1 MKTKLLF
8 SIALLFCFV
17 KSLIA
22 QTFTVDNIKYEVT
35 TPFTVK
41 ITGLVDRG
49 VSSVTIPLT
58 VTNNSKTYNVTAIG
72 ANAFNGYSSLTSVSI
87 SDSVTSI
94 GNYAFFGVGE
104 PAACGAGVVT
114 VPFAVVACCN
124 AFPRPQRDDAE
135 RGREQHSQTQI
146 RRSRAMY
153 APGCGIVL

>member
-1 MKTKLLF
+1 MPDF
-8 SIALLFCFV
+8 
-17 KSLIA
+17 
-22 QTFTVDNIKYEVT
+22 
-35 TPFTVK
+35 P
-41 ITGLVDRG
+41 
-49 VSSVTIPLT
+49 
-58 VTNNSKTYNVTAIG
+58 
-72 ANAFNGYSSLTSVSI
+72 
-87 SDSVTSI
+87 I

-114 VPFAVVACCN
+114 VPFAFVACCN